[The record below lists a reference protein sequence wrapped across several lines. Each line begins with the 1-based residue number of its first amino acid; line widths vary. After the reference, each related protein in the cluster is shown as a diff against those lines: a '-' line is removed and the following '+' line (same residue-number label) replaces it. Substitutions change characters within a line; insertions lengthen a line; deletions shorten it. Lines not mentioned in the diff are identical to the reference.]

1 MANRLHQTLHH
12 VRNVA
17 RHARSAKQEDAA
29 VAGGVVVG
37 IHVVGQ
43 LAAALEGGE
52 QGGVVARAQQVAEQ
66 VERRHLRIGGLH
78 RGQGNLDTRQLGPEG
93 KRQNPRLRLGRL
105 VGARPDGQRRG
116 RHGAEAVFHG
126 AQHGV
131 GIEVAY
137 GHEDHVVG
145 YVPGVEDAQHVVPL
159 DGPYGLLEA
168 DDRTAVRVCGEGQV
182 EEALGDFMVRTV
194 LAAAELLQYHLLF
207 PLQFGRVEKGVQN
220 GVAQHVETGLPETAG
235 QGNVI
240 HRLVVIRPR
249 VHRAAGALDE
259 GGDFAVREA
268 VRALEQHVLEDVRNA
283 RHRRVLVGAAKPHPR
298 LQGDNR
304 RAVVLQ
310 QHHLQAVIERMH
322 VGSGR
327 GIQIAVRHRAAGRGL
342 HVRGTS
348 WGNGVATCQ
357 RRVCQWLEL
366 ANDNLLLDTVYYNV
380 SSPSAHP
387 RKPSGR
393 IVNFTQF

>member
-17 RHARSAKQEDAA
+17 RHAGGAKQEDAA

-37 IHVVGQ
+37 VDVVGK

-66 VERRHLRIGGLH
+66 VERR
-78 RGQGNLDTRQLGPEG
+78 NL
-93 KRQNPRLRLGRL
+93 RLRLGRL

-131 GIEVAY
+131 GVEVSY

-145 YVPGVEDAQHVVPL
+145 HVPGIEDAQHVVAL
-159 DGPYGLLEA
+159 DGPYGLFEA
-168 DDRTAVRVCGEGQV
+168 DDRTAVRVGGEGQV
-182 EEALGDFMVRTV
+182 EEALGDFVVRAV
-194 LAAAELLQYHLLF
+194 LAAAELLQHHLLF
-207 PLQFGRVEKGVQN
+207 ALQLGRVEKGVQN

-235 QGNVI
+235 QGNVVD
-240 HRLVVIRPR
+240 RLVVIRPR
-249 VHRAAGALDE
+249 VHRASGALDE

-268 VRALEQHVLEDVRNA
+268 VRALEQHVLENVRDA
-283 RHRRVLVGAAKPHPR
+283 GHRRVLVGAAKPYPR

-304 RAVVLQ
+304 RAVVL
-310 QHHLQAVIERMH
+310 
-322 VGSGR
+322 
-327 GIQIAVRHRAAGRGL
+327 
-342 HVRGTS
+342 
-348 WGNGVATCQ
+348 
-357 RRVCQWLEL
+357 
-366 ANDNLLLDTVYYNV
+366 
-380 SSPSAHP
+380 
-387 RKPSGR
+387 
-393 IVNFTQF
+393 